1 MGRVGITDSMGEND
15 WYWIAPGGCYT
26 SAPSPSRPAPIIL
39 LRSPKVMLPQR
50 LFASTTGSP
59 RLLSMSVL
67 ASIVCLCC
75 VLAGCGTTRTSSTH
89 RTATEQLLISDAVD
103 RAVADINFRA
113 LAGQS
118 VYLDDEALHQVVDRQ
133 YLASSL
139 RQHILAS
146 GCILR
151 ERRADADFIIEAR
164 AGAVGT
170 DNHSLLFGVPA
181 MQVPQILPL
190 QGVVPSAIPEVPFA
204 KRQEQRGLAKVAVFA
219 YHRDSGMPVWQSGMA
234 MSESKAK
241 DIWVLGAGPF
251 QKGTIYSG
259 TNFAGTELK
268 NPLAGITKSEDGV
281 QLSQQASFASPLLF
295 AKQPEPSAPANNSAN
310 ISAPQIATR
319 PEGSPNTQ

>member
-1 MGRVGITDSMGEND
+1 MLRFR
-15 WYWIAPGGCYT
+15 A
-26 SAPSPSRPAPIIL
+26 L
-39 LRSPKVMLPQR
+39 LGL
-50 LFASTTGSP
+50 
-59 RLLSMSVL
+59 
-67 ASIVCLCC
+67 VCLCS
-75 VLAGCGTTRTSSTH
+75 LLSGCGTTRTSSTQ

-118 VYLDDEALHQVVDRQ
+118 VFLDDEALHQVVDRQ

-151 ERRADADFIIEAR
+151 ERRTDADFVIEAR

-251 QKGTIYSG
+251 QKGTIYNG
-259 TNFAGTELK
+259 TNFAGAELK
-268 NPLAGITKSEDGV
+268 NPLAGITKSDDGV

-295 AKQPEPSAPANNSAN
+295 AKQPEPSSPAKNGAN
-310 ISAPQIATR
+310 INAPQIATR
-319 PEGSPNTQ
+319 PDGSTSTQ